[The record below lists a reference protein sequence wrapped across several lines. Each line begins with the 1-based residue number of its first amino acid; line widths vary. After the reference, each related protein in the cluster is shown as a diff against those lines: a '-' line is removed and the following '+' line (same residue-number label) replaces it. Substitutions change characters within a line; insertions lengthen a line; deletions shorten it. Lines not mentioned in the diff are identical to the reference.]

1 MDSFGE
7 LLGIDSLVM
16 GMTFS
21 AAGTSFPNVFGS
33 MVVARQGLGNAA
45 VANALGG
52 NVFNIFMGLG
62 FPWLLYTLVGSYD
75 VDSAKH
81 SYYGMD
87 AGGVVFPV
95 LLLALLMLLHIV
107 RMLTNDWK
115 IVMIDGY
122 VMVLIYIG
130 FLIWVFGFGSAAP
143 TFMDR

>member
-1 MDSFGE
+1 
-7 LLGIDSLVM
+7 
-16 GMTFS
+16 MTTDYKCS
-21 AAGTSFPNVFGS
+21 DA
-33 MVVARQGLGNAA
+33 
-45 VANALGG
+45 
-52 NVFNIFMGLG
+52 
-62 FPWLLYTLVGSYD
+62 
-75 VDSAKH
+75 
-81 SYYGMD
+81 GMD